1 MLTATGL
8 VLRFVTCLFLL
19 VLIGASVWGPGVAK
33 VEILA
38 K

>member
-1 MLTATGL
+1 LGPQPLNRVVAVNPL
-8 VLRFVTCLFLL
+8 
-19 VLIGASVWGPGVAK
+19 GPGVAK

>member
-1 MLTATGL
+1 VHFIAHPVGVPFTAVAGL
-8 VLRFVTCLFLL
+8 QV
-19 VLIGASVWGPGVAK
+19 GPGVAK